1 MTAAVSGSDP
11 RWDAVPLYLGL
22 GWKLFP
28 VPIRDDGRKVPA
40 GQCEDCDRAGPEHDV
55 EACDCLLCHGFYAAT
70 SDPHRLAQMC
80 KLVVGGGILA
90 VRTGAASGITVI
102 DAEAHARR
110 AGDPTGLDI
119 IDEWETIGG
128 GARGDDGR
136 EAWSLPRTMMARTQS
151 GGVHVYVRTGRN
163 VEITS
168 RNNVLPSVDV
178 KSNGGYVLLPPG
190 LAGERSWIGRP
201 PLTLE
206 DFAEP
211 GDRLLEWL
219 LSRNG
224 TRTGGSGG
232 GGSAGKSEGYDYD
245 VFLRDGPPPG
255 YQNEFLND
263 LLWKLRRGGEVDAER
278 LFHRVWPHVARW
290 VPEEGKAPYVEEDVR
305 GKIRSIMRTV
315 EPEAPVP
322 SWTPPPRPPSGPG
335 ESDGGGGESSNVVV
349 VDFGGGADGPPEDG
363 DSGGEGGTGG
373 PGGLGPGGP
382 APADPR
388 RVEEATDTGNAHRL
402 ARLLG
407 DRMRYVSDLGTWLV
421 WDGVRWRRDRK
432 NVALDLTLHVI
443 NDVHIHAA
451 AQPEDD
457 RPRWQRH
464 GVNSESARA
473 RKNMLD
479 LAAVLPDLAVT
490 ADELDTDP
498 WVLVVRNGVLDL
510 RTGELVSPDQSK
522 LCTLQADVVYD
533 PTATCPRWEEHVA
546 FVTRGNPVLAA
557 YLRRIAGYTLTGS
570 TEAHAFFSLE
580 GTGANGKNVFIEPL
594 MYMLG
599 DYATTA
605 QAKLIVAGA
614 DEHATIIADLVG
626 RRLVFVDEVPQGKR
640 VDVERIKTLT
650 GSTRLKGRFMRQ
662 DYFEFP
668 AHLKLWVAGNE
679 QPRIK
684 DDSDGIWRR
693 MHRILFEAK
702 VAEDRKIADYGRILF
717 EEEGSG
723 ILNWCLVGLVDW
735 LNMPQRDLGKPELV
749 SDATSELQHDEDYV
763 AVFLDDRCEI
773 TGSEEDVVASPVLY
787 EAYQLWCAESGIAH
801 ADKINK
807 ISFGRRLSRV
817 KGIIRREGDKA
828 RLGDGKQVRVVRGLK
843 LVSMVKSTGVIGN
856 L

>member
-1 MTAAVSGSDP
+1 VTAAVSGGDP
-11 RWDAVPLYLGL
+11 RWEAVELYLSL

-40 GQCEDCDRAGPEHDV
+40 GGCEDCNRAGPEHDE

-102 DAEAHARR
+102 DAEAHSRR
-110 AGDPTGLDI
+110 VGDPTGLDI
-119 IDEWETIGG
+119 LDEWEVLGG
-128 GARGDDGR
+128 GARGEDGR
-136 EAWSLPRTMMARTQS
+136 EAWSLPRTAWARTQS
-151 GGVHVYVRTGRN
+151 GGIHVFVRTGSN
-163 VEITS
+163 AEITS
-168 RNNVLPSVDV
+168 RNAVLPSIDV

-190 LAGERSWIGRP
+190 LAGERSWVGRTP
-201 PLTLE
+201 TSWD

-211 GDRLLEWL
+211 GERLLEWL

-232 GGSAGKSEGYDYD
+232 GGSTGKSEGYDYD

-255 YQNEFLND
+255 FQNEFLND

-278 LFHRVWPHVARW
+278 LLHRVWPHVSRW
-290 VPEEGKAPYVEEDVR
+290 VPEAGKAPYTEEDVR

-315 EPEAPVP
+315 EPEAPTP
-322 SWTPPPRPPSGPG
+322 SWTPPPRPTSPS
-335 ESDGGGGESSNVVV
+335 ETSNVTTI
-349 VDFGGGADGPPEDG
+349 GSEGGADGPPAG
-363 DSGGEGGTGG
+363 DSGGGEGGPEG
-373 PGGLGPGGP
+373 PEGLGPGGP

-464 GVNSESARA
+464 GANSESARA

-479 LAAVLPDLAVT
+479 LAAVLPELAVV
-490 ADELDTDP
+490 AEELDTDP

-510 RTGELVSPDQSK
+510 RTGELVTPDQSK
-522 LCTLQADVVYD
+522 LCTLQADVTYD
-533 PTATCPRWEEHVA
+533 PAATCPRWEEHVA
-546 FVTRGNPVLAA
+546 FVTQRDPVLTA

-626 RRLVFVDEVPQGKR
+626 RRMVFVDEVPQGKR

-693 MHRILFEAK
+693 MHRILFEAT
-702 VAEDRKIADYGRILF
+702 VPEDRKIADYGRILF

-723 ILNWCLVGLVDW
+723 ILNWCLAGLEDW
-735 LNMPQRDLGKPELV
+735 RLLGSLGKPEKV
-749 SDATSELQHDEDYV
+749 SNATSALQHDEDYV
-763 AVFLDDRCEI
+763 AVFLDEWCEI
-773 TGSEEDVVASPVLY
+773 TGSAAERVTNAALFAAFERWKA
-787 EAYQLWCAESGIAH
+787 EAGVR
-801 ADKINK
+801 DD
-807 ISFGRRLSRV
+807 RTTRV
-817 KGIIRREGDKA
+817 KFGQRITRVPGISRPAKSDGVVKI
-828 RLGDGKQVRVVRGLK
+828 DGKSQRVVLGVRLLRMTDAEGIFGGPAGL
-843 LVSMVKSTGVIGN
+843 
-856 L
+856 